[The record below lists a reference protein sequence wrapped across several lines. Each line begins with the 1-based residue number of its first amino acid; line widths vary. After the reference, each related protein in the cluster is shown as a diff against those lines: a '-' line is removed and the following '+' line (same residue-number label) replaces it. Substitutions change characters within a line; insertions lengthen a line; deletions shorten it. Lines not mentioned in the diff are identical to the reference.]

1 MRDDLIWLKNCI
13 DDPER
18 FKIYID
24 NDELF
29 VIEISKEGNE
39 EFEEGVVYTF
49 SNYGQ
54 DFNVFVLEYLGANVD
69 YV

>member
-29 VIEISKEGNE
+29 VVEISKEGNE